1 MADPPPARRPDGGEG
16 EGVTPAGHRVLLL
29 AVVVLAVGA
38 VLLAGVG
45 GNGDHQPPSRP
56 IGDRDLS
63 DLSVPR
69 NTLPPDPGAPSTTAG
84 AVAPSSSTA
93 PPVGD
98 PAVVAVG
105 ATGVYTPA
113 TGGREAVGSGDVVT
127 YTVEVEDAVGY
138 AADAFA
144 AFVDQTLADGRS
156 WIAEGGIGF
165 QRVPADGRVRVVLAT
180 PATTDQLCLPLQ
192 TNGLYSC
199 HQSGTVV
206 INSDRWFGGIGGW
219 PGPLEEYRRYAVNH
233 EMGHAIGRGHV
244 SCPGVGQPTP
254 VMMQQSKGLDG
265 CTPNGWPYP

>member
-1 MADPPPARRPDGGEG
+1 
-16 EGVTPAGHRVLLL
+16 
-29 AVVVLAVGA
+29 VLAVGA
-38 VLLAGVG
+38 VLLAGV
-45 GNGDHQPPSRP
+45 DDDDPAPPPRP
-56 IGDRDLS
+56 AGAEDLS

-69 NTLPPDPGAPSTTAG
+69 NTLPPSPPSTTG
-84 AVAPSSSTA
+84 GTVVTPPPSTA
-93 PPVGD
+93 PPAAD
-98 PAVVAVG
+98 PAVVPVGAVG
-105 ATGVYTPA
+105 AYTPA
-113 TGGREAVGSGDVVT
+113 GGGTEVVGSGDVVT

-165 QRVPADGRVRVVLAT
+165 QRVAADARVRVVLAT

-192 TNGLYSC
+192 TNGLFSC

-206 INSDRWFGGIGGW
+206 INSDRWFGGIGVW
-219 PGPLEEYRRYAVNH
+219 PGPLDEYRRYAVNH

-244 SCPGVGQPTP
+244 TCPGVGAIAP

-265 CTPNGWPYP
+265 CIPNGWPYP